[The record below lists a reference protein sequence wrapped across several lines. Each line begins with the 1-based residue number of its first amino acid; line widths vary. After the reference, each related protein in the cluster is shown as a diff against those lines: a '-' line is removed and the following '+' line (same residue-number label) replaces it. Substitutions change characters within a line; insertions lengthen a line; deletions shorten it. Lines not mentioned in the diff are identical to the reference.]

1 MILTIVIFVTDYSNS
16 FVKKAPAMFSS
27 LEVVRSV
34 KLGIFVPTN
43 LVGNILVIMVVM
55 RTKKALQT
63 PMNYLLVNLALADV
77 TVAVFMVIDQL
88 FFYAVHHPEG
98 VAGDIMCKLLTGKI
112 LTWVGS
118 VASVCTLLAI
128 AFER

>member
-1 MILTIVIFVTDYSNS
+1 
-16 FVKKAPAMFSS
+16 
-27 LEVVRSV
+27 
-34 KLGIFVPTN
+34 
-43 LVGNILVIMVVM
+43 M